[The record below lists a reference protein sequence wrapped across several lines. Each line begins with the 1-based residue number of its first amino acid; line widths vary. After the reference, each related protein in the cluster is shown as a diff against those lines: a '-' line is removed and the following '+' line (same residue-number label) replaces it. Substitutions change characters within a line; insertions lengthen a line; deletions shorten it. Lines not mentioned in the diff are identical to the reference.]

1 MKKNTQHK
9 SFILS
14 HSPVKHPIA
23 NAITSALLLGIV
35 AVNVAVLLD
44 ASEALQTCIF

>member
-1 MKKNTQHK
+1 MKQQQHK

-23 NAITSALLLGIV
+23 NTAVSALLIGIV
-35 AVNVAVLLD
+35 VVNVAVLLD
-44 ASEALQTCIF
+44 ASEALQTCVF

>member
-1 MKKNTQHK
+1 MKTPSHK

-23 NAITSALLLGIV
+23 NAAVSALLLGIV
-35 AVNVAVLLD
+35 AVNVVVLFD
-44 ASEALQTCIF
+44 ASEALQACVF

>member
-14 HSPVKHPIA
+14 HSPIKHPIA

-35 AVNVAVLLD
+35 AVNIAMLID
-44 ASEALQTCIF
+44 ANEALQACVF